1 MLSVTMNSGVG
12 TKGIGTLVC
21 SDIHS
26 KLPLESCENEFGMIP
41 VIIWY
46 EYHYFSFCSELI
58 APILTQL
65 TRLLSCA
72 LRAAWD
78 NNSPSIVTC

>member
-1 MLSVTMNSGVG
+1 MCEVAGIKGGICMLSVTMNSGVG

-46 EYHYFSFCSELI
+46 EYHTSAF
-58 APILTQL
+58 AV
-65 TRLLSCA
+65 
-72 LRAAWD
+72 
-78 NNSPSIVTC
+78 N